1 MVRFNKKKF
10 STGSQTNDIV
20 KRKPKKRSYSRRG
33 FRRTR
38 WSPKVPVSAV
48 VQKGP
53 KSQTRLLP
61 GTVDYKNVVLL
72 RKLINIEGKILP
84 RRISNLTGKQQ
95 RYTARAIKSSRLM
108 GLLPFIHKNR
118 SSAEQKRLKK
128 RITKKRNFSRKSS
141 TFR

>member
-1 MVRFNKKKF
+1 MVRFNKKKVF
-10 STGSQTNDIV
+10 AGSQNSDIV

-38 WSPKVPVSAV
+38 WSPKIPVSAIL
-48 VQKGP
+48 QKGP
-53 KSQTRLLP
+53 RSKTHLLP
-61 GTVDYKNVVLL
+61 GTIDYKNVVLL

-84 RRISNLTGKQQ
+84 RRITTLTGKQQ

-128 RITKKRNFSRKSS
+128 RITKKRSFFRKTS

>member
-1 MVRFNKKKF
+1 MNLNQKKH
-10 STGSQTNDIV
+10 SMGSQTGDIV
-20 KRKPKKRSYSRRG
+20 QRKPKKRSYSRRG
-33 FRRTR
+33 QRLRKWPT
-38 WSPKVPVSAV
+38 KTPVVAI

-53 KSQTRLLP
+53 KSKTRLLP

-118 SSAEQKRLKK
+118 SFVEQKRLKK
-128 RITKKRNFSRKSS
+128 RSVKRRSFPRKVSQPH
-141 TFR
+141 

>member
-1 MVRFNKKKF
+1 MVRFNKKKL
-10 STGSQTNDIV
+10 SIGSQSSDIV
-20 KRKPKKRSYSRRG
+20 KRKSKKRSYSRRG
-33 FRRTR
+33 FRRNR
-38 WSPKVPVSAV
+38 WSPKIPVVAI

-53 KSQTRLLP
+53 RSKTSLLP

-95 RYTARAIKSSRLM
+95 RYTAQAIKNSRLM

-118 SSAEQKRLKK
+118 SSVEQKKLKK
-128 RITKKRNFSRKSS
+128 RLVKKRGFSRKNY
-141 TFR
+141 

>member
-1 MVRFNKKKF
+1 MVRLNKKRI
-10 STGSQTNDIV
+10 SAGYQANDII
-20 KRKPKKRSYSRRG
+20 KRKPKKRIFSKRG
-33 FRRTR
+33 FRRNK
-38 WSPKVPVSAV
+38 WSQKIPVVAV

-53 KSQTRLLP
+53 KSKTRLLP

-118 SSAEQKRLKK
+118 ASVQQKKSKK
-128 RITKKRNFSRKSS
+128 RITRKATFAKKSPLLR
-141 TFR
+141 

>member
-1 MVRFNKKKF
+1 MVRLNKKRI
-10 STGSQTNDIV
+10 SVGYQANDII
-20 KRKPKKRSYSRRG
+20 KRKPKKRTYSKRG
-33 FRRTR
+33 FRRNK
-38 WSPKVPVSAV
+38 WSQKIPVVAV

-53 KSQTRLLP
+53 KSKTRLLP

-118 SSAEQKRLKK
+118 ASVQQKKSKK
-128 RITKKRNFSRKSS
+128 RTTRKPTFAKKSPFLR
-141 TFR
+141 